1 MILGKWTWGGPRH
14 GATNQRAK
22 EYIDF
27 ASKHGF
33 DEVLIEGWSAG
44 WKGLF
49 PKDSVTI
56 SFTKSTPDIDLHL
69 LYEYA
74 KAKDVSLQLYH
85 ETSGDTKIICLRLI
99 QRFPF

>member
-1 MILGKWTWGGPRH
+1 M
-14 GATNQRAK
+14 
-22 EYIDF
+22 
-27 ASKHGF
+27 
-33 DEVLIEGWSAG
+33 LIEGWSAG

-85 ETSGDTKIICLRLI
+85 ETSGDTKNYLSQIDSAFSFLNELEISNVKIGHVGAKLDKKLFSLQSIWC
-99 QRFPF
+99 